1 VVVSS
6 VLQAARRYDF
16 IPRLELAITIL
27 RFLALVAGLK
37 SGIDFFYIIVAQTMI
52 QVFLSLGPAVWVMVH
67 DLGQMPRFRGARWA
81 DYKTLGHISFYMAL
95 IQISVVLADKID
107 TTILGF
113 AIHDDPGRANAVYD
127 VVSKPFLQLRQTGWM
142 LAYMVMPA
150 AASLAA
156 ARDSAGLER
165 IKYDGTRMHLAAVLP
180 IGLLGW
186 IYAGP
191 FLTLWVG
198 QGLGS
203 DPEAIAP
210 LMRLFLTASIPLV
223 LSVPVQMAIGVN
235 RIEVIALSALAGSLI
250 NLPIS
255 YFLTLKLGVAGVI
268 WGTVLTTFAS
278 NLIVPGA
285 YVFRVLSID
294 PRTFFKR
301 SLSAPLAGAAAIVA
315 ATWLARQAMPITYPG
330 ASLRTRAVPLLIHLT
345 IGTIAYVAGFLLV
358 PTGRAD
364 LAALRAKLRRR

>member
-1 VVVSS
+1 
-6 VLQAARRYDF
+6 
-16 IPRLELAITIL
+16 
-27 RFLALVAGLK
+27 
-37 SGIDFFYIIVAQTMI
+37 
-52 QVFLSLGPAVWVMVH
+52 
-67 DLGQMPRFRGARWA
+67 
-81 DYKTLGHISFYMAL
+81 
-95 IQISVVLADKID
+95 
-107 TTILGF
+107 
-113 AIHDDPGRANAVYD
+113 
-127 VVSKPFLQLRQTGWM
+127 
-142 LAYMVMPA
+142 
-150 AASLAA
+150 
-156 ARDSAGLER
+156 
-165 IKYDGTRMHLAAVLP
+165 MHLAAVLP